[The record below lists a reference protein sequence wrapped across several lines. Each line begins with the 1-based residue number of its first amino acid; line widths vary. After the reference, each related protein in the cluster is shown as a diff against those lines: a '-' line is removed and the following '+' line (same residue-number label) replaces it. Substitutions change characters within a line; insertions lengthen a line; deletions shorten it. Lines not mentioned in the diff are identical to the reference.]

1 MGWSMDS
8 WEWAKSVVGEVRHGV
23 GVGPGTDGIDFSDAS
38 RPTPIFSCRVF
49 HFFVFASPL
58 VRVLPVLSVVQQEK
72 SSKGRRSLPK
82 LR

>member
-23 GVGPGTDGIDFSDAS
+23 GVGPGTDGIDFSDAN

-49 HFFVFASPL
+49 QTISNINNPNTIHI
-58 VRVLPVLSVVQQEK
+58 
-72 SSKGRRSLPK
+72 
-82 LR
+82 